1 MLFCHQ
7 VNCWLM
13 SIELEE
19 YSDVFAKNK
28 IDGSEL
34 LTLDSARIKV
44 RIFYCMIFL
53 IRAFLS

>member
-1 MLFCHQ
+1 
-7 VNCWLM
+7 M

-19 YSDVFAKNK
+19 YSDLFAKNN

-44 RIFYCMIFL
+44 CIFTACKDESRGCSPGTPLTYH
-53 IRAFLS
+53 RKY